1 MRRSRKSVSS
11 SNSDRRSSVGLTG
24 CTFTMK
30 ISLEKTEACM
40 RPIDHGTLQPNEWI
54 FLYINTNFILL
65 LVVDLKFDDD
75 DGEINL

>member
-1 MRRSRKSVSS
+1 
-11 SNSDRRSSVGLTG
+11 
-24 CTFTMK
+24 
-30 ISLEKTEACM
+30 M